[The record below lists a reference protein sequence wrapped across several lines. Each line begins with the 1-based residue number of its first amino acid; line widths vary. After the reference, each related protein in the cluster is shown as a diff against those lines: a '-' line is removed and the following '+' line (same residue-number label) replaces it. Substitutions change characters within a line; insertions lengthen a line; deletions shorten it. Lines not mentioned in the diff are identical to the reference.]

1 MLGWIALLNRG
12 NMDRRISI
20 IHPSFGR
27 SEQAVFCHH
36 QWVMAETNYDEI
48 EWIISL
54 SSNDPDAD
62 DYYRVF
68 DNEPVTIIMGDSTNM
83 VQASNAAAERS
94 QGDILVLVSDDMF
107 PPIGWDT
114 KLIERFDAYGDE
126 PVVLQ
131 VFDGIRSDIVTLPIM
146 NRLAYE
152 KLGYLYHPAYISMF
166 ADNDL
171 AETAR
176 KHGFY
181 RVDKN
186 LEFDHRHY
194 TVGKSKL
201 DKTYQKENSKIAWD
215 HGQRVFEH
223 RKRNGFPI

>member
-1 MLGWIALLNRG
+1 
-12 NMDRRISI
+12 MDRRISV

-27 SEQAVFCHH
+27 PEQAVMCHH
-36 QWVMAETNYDEI
+36 EWVMAETNHEEM

-68 DNEPVTIIMGDSTNM
+68 ENEPVTIIVGDSTNM

-131 VFDGIRSDIVTLPIM
+131 VFDGIGALS
-146 NRLAYE
+146 
-152 KLGYLYHPAYISMF
+152 
-166 ADNDL
+166 
-171 AETAR
+171 
-176 KHGFY
+176 
-181 RVDKN
+181 
-186 LEFDHRHY
+186 
-194 TVGKSKL
+194 
-201 DKTYQKENSKIAWD
+201 
-215 HGQRVFEH
+215 
-223 RKRNGFPI
+223 